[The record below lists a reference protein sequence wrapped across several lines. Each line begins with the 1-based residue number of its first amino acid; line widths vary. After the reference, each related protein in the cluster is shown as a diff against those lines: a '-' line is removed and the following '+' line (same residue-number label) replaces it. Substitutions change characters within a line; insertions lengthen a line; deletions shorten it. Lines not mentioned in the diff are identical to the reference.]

1 MYEFYDFHNRGL
13 AAVFLRP
20 ATFLTCTETHPV
32 SMALGIALIGF
43 EERRIAAFSIK
54 ANLMRDKGVCG
65 EKWKNKL
72 ETGGSSC

>member
-1 MYEFYDFHNRGL
+1 
-13 AAVFLRP
+13 
-20 ATFLTCTETHPV
+20 
-32 SMALGIALIGF
+32 MALGIALIGF